1 MIEEAVATDWGNL
14 LNIAIALITIGGAV
28 WGVWWALHKRISDE
42 REARILATNLISVQL
57 AEFKIQVAQNY
68 ATQQSIMQVEERVV
82 QAIERLGDRLDR
94 FLENR
99 PRSRS

>member
-1 MIEEAVATDWGNL
+1 MHASIRAVEKDLDAYKL
-14 LNIAIALITIGGAV
+14 EVA
-28 WGVWWALHKRISDE
+28 KYY
-42 REARILATNLISVQL
+42 ATNNAIS
-57 AEFKIQVAQNY
+57 
-68 ATQQSIMQVEERVV
+68 QVEERVV